1 MLADAGKLKPHLQAV
16 FPMSELVTAFNLSM
30 SGTVQGKIGI
40 QIPGQ
45 QIPPEV
51 YILKNKKPT

>member
-45 QIPPEV
+45 QI